1 MKDLKFPLNLTFKIG
16 TLANDFIAKDGN
28 NNTIAFVRQKMF
40 KLKEEVLVYS
50 DESKRTVNY
59 KINADKWLDFNTS
72 YKFTRNDNEEVGR
85 IARKGWKSLWKSH
98 YELYDEKEIQDLL
111 IQEENPVAK
120 IFDSILGEIP
130 IVNFF
135 TGYFFNPKYLITR
148 PDSTLVAR
156 ISKQKSIMGR
166 RFSIDKLAEFEDGEE
181 ERIILGSMMM
191 VLLERRRG

>member
-28 NNTIAFVRQKMF
+28 NTTIAFVRQKMF

-50 DESKRTVNY
+50 DESKRVVNY

-72 YKFTRNDNEEVGR
+72 YKFTRNNDEEIGR
-85 IARKGWKSLWKSH
+85 IARKGWKSLWKLH
-98 YELYDEKEIQDLL
+98 YELYDENEKQDLL

-120 IFDSILGEIP
+120 VFDSILGEIP
-130 IVNFF
+130 VVNFF
-135 TGYFFNPKYLITR
+135 TGYFFNPKYIIVR
-148 PDSTLVAR
+148 PGGRLVAR
-156 ISKQKSIMGR
+156 ISKKKSIMGR